1 MVYFLKIYPLK
12 PAQELVIIKPVI
24 EMVYVCD
31 NCGYLFSRAGAQD
44 QCPDCGGH
52 MVRSANAVE
61 QSKFVS
67 QVAELIR
74 DGQQQEPRFPNMVET
89 EISILNSFAFKL
101 PATVLQID
109 SGTMVDVLVE
119 YGENSADR
127 NELIANVWARLV
139 GGDTLRFL
147 MPVRLP
153 GRKDEPQREQV
164 NRIFAALNENGT
176 FKVKLYDFVA
186 AQLQGTAG
194 GADRT

>member
-1 MVYFLKIYPLK
+1 MNL
-12 PAQELVIIKPVI
+12 VI
-24 EMVYVCD
+24 EMVYVCE
-31 NCGYLFSRAGAQD
+31 NCGYLFSRANAQD

-61 QSKFVS
+61 QGEFVS

-74 DGQQQEPRFPNMVET
+74 DKQQQEPRFPNMVET
-89 EISILNSFAFKL
+89 EISMLNSFAFKL
-101 PATVLQID
+101 PATALQID
-109 SGTMVDVLVE
+109 SGMMVDVLVE

-127 NELIANVWARLV
+127 NELIAKVWARRV
-139 GGDTLRFL
+139 GGRTLYFL

-153 GRKDEPQREQV
+153 VREDEPRRDQV

-186 AQLQGTAG
+186 ALLQGASG
-194 GADRT
+194 GADRM

>member
-1 MVYFLKIYPLK
+1 MCPLK
-12 PAQELVIIKPVI
+12 QKRELVIIKPVI
-24 EMVYVCD
+24 EMVYVCE
-31 NCGYLFSRAGAQD
+31 NCGFLFSRAEAQD
-44 QCPDCGGH
+44 RCPDCGGR

-61 QSKFVS
+61 QSEFVS
-67 QVAELIR
+67 QVAELLR
-74 DGQQQEPRFPNMVET
+74 DGREPEPRFPNLVET
-89 EISILNSFAFKL
+89 EISMLNSFAFKL
-101 PATVLQID
+101 PATALQID

-139 GGDTLRFL
+139 GGGTCRFL

-153 GRKDEPQREQV
+153 GREGESRRDQV

-186 AQLQGTAG
+186 AQLQGAAG
-194 GADRT
+194 GVDRT